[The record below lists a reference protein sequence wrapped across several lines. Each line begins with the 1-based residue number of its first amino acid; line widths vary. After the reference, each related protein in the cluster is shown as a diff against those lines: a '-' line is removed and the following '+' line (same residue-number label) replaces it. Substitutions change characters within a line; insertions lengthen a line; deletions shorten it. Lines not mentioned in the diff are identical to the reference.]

1 MQIETTRFGQ
11 VQFEKTDVLT
21 FESGLIGMESC
32 CRWVLLADANNLL
45 LGWLQSLDRADVA
58 LAVVS
63 PRRFVS
69 DYQVRVRA
77 VDLEPLKLPTPEA
90 AQVLVVVSKS
100 GGSLAVNLKAPVVI
114 NLEQRTGR
122 QIIAKDDHEVQHLV
136 KATLPLRRTA

>member
-21 FESGLIGMESC
+21 FESGLIGMESW

-77 VDLEPLKLPTPEA
+77 VDLEPLKLSAPEA

>member
-11 VQFEKTDVLT
+11 VQFEKTDVIT
-21 FESGLIGMESC
+21 FESGLIGMELC

-63 PRRFVS
+63 PRRFVT

-77 VDLEPLKLPTPEA
+77 DDLEPLKLPAPEA

>member
-11 VQFEKTDVLT
+11 VQFEKTDVIT
-21 FESGLIGMESC
+21 FESGLIGMELC

-63 PRRFVS
+63 PRRFVA

-77 VDLEPLKLPTPEA
+77 VDLEPLKLSAPEA

>member
-1 MQIETTRFGQ
+1 M
-11 VQFEKTDVLT
+11 
-21 FESGLIGMESC
+21 
-32 CRWVLLADANNLL
+32 
-45 LGWLQSLDRADVA
+45 QSLDRADVA

-63 PRRFVS
+63 PRRFVA

-77 VDLEPLKLPTPEA
+77 VDLEPLKLSAPEA